1 MTNGPEAA
9 TPHGRPARVVLASQ
23 SPRRRDLLALVAPF
37 PDARFEVR
45 DVQTNRAERYAG
57 LRIAV
62 TWVMRGT
69 YRGTPAYG
77 PLTGAEVEL
86 LGVSQFLVQDGRIV
100 KEVRVYDEIALRA
113 QIDAGRSDEFTDTNI
128 Y

>member
-1 MTNGPEAA
+1 MGEIRILEGAHPDGPWCAGGAKNVVPEFVDKMGVGPIL
-9 TPHGRPARVVLASQ
+9 TPEGG
-23 SPRRRDLLALVAPF
+23 
-37 PDARFEVR
+37 
-45 DVQTNRAERYAG
+45 T
-57 LRIAV
+57 V
-62 TWVMRGT
+62 TT